1 MRLWGARL
9 WLTGWLTYKL
19 QTQTTNS
26 LKMFCWQ
33 NGRAGN
39 EAVWL
44 RNISLTADCRPKTLL
59 ENNTGPSSLIVSH
72 CLGKLKMSTN
82 QPASAYWQGSPPDQ
96 SRATTVP
103 FGKWV
108 GRKVAVRWRWI
119 IKSSSNLQDT
129 AQTGQMTVP
138 DDSQRIE
145 DHHYILC
152 LLQPPSWTWLA
163 SYLSKL
169 GVIKP
174 ILPLTARP
182 VMLSPLLP
190 DFHRKKNNR
199 KNWLQSS
206 KNFRDKEV

>member
-1 MRLWGARL
+1 
-9 WLTGWLTYKL
+9 
-19 QTQTTNS
+19 
-26 LKMFCWQ
+26 MFCWQ

-96 SRATTVP
+96 TRATTVP

-174 ILPLTARP
+174 ILPQPDLWC
-182 VMLSPLLP
+182 SPLSCQI
-190 DFHRKKNNR
+190 FIERKTTVKIGFSPAKTSEIKKCKWNT
-199 KNWLQSS
+199 
-206 KNFRDKEV
+206 